1 MLIAILIALNIYNLN
16 TPSYA
21 VVNVP
26 VQAVVEKIVY
36 LKEIEST
43 KEEVSLP
50 EHSICDNPYKCCV
63 TYLRE
68 IRGIPIRGDADTI
81 IPNLNVPIKGVVVIF
96 NYGGVYHV
104 AEVGYVLLDR
114 FIIEAESNFGL
125 SGKESSGR
133 IVMMNDESI
142 VGYRHVNPN

>member
-1 MLIAILIALNIYNLN
+1 MLIALLVALNIYSFNIPV
-16 TPSYA
+16 TT

-26 VQAVVEKIVY
+26 IVQAVEKVVIV
-36 LKEIEST
+36 KARAV
-43 KEEVSLP
+43 EEVIIPELP
-50 EHSICDNPYKCCV
+50 LCDNPYNCCV

-81 IPNLNVPIKGVVVIF
+81 IPNLDIPIKGVVVIF
-96 NYGGVYHV
+96 NYNGVYHV

-133 IVMMNDESI
+133 IVMMNDTSI
-142 VGYRHVNPN
+142 VGYRFVNPNR